1 MYKIY
6 RLLLDKLHPLLGFF
20 LKIIHLLSVVDP
32 NTESPS
38 SMETGA
44 VGGPQVSLGAGELRV
59 IKVCN

>member
-6 RLLLDKLHPLLGFF
+6 RLLLDKPHPFGFF

-44 VGGPQVSLGAGELRV
+44 AGGPQGSFWGLVS
-59 IKVCN
+59 